1 MTGSGSAEERRRMV
15 RRQLAD
21 RGITDRRVLA
31 AMRAVPREAFVPP
44 DLIHEAYGDYP
55 LRIGAGQTISQPYI
69 VALMTEAARLERRSR
84 VLEIGTGSGYHA
96 AVLARL
102 AAAVWTVERLPD
114 LARGARSRL
123 AALGVAN
130 VTVLIGDGALG
141 YPPAAPYDAILVAAA
156 APAPP
161 PALLRQLAPGGRL
174 VIPVGG
180 RDVQQLM
187 VYERTPGGTATRDL
201 CACCFVPLVSRE
213 AFTPTV

>member
-1 MTGSGSAEERRRMV
+1 MV

-31 AMRAVPREAFVPP
+31 AMRAVPREQFVPP
-44 DLIHEAYGDYP
+44 DLTHDAYGDHP

-69 VALMTEAARLERRSR
+69 VALMTEAARLTRRSR
-84 VLEIGTGSGYHA
+84 VLEIGAGSGYHA

-102 AAAVWTVERLPD
+102 AAAVWTIDRLPD
-114 LARGARSRL
+114 LARQARQRL
-123 AALGVAN
+123 AALGAAN

-141 YPPAAPYDAILVAAA
+141 YPPAAPFDAILVAAA

-161 PALLRQLAPGGRL
+161 AALLRQLAPGGRL
-174 VIPVGG
+174 VIPVGA
-180 RDVQQLM
+180 RDVQQLT
-187 VYERTPGGTATRDL
+187 VYERTARGTATQEL

-213 AFTPTV
+213 AFSQAP